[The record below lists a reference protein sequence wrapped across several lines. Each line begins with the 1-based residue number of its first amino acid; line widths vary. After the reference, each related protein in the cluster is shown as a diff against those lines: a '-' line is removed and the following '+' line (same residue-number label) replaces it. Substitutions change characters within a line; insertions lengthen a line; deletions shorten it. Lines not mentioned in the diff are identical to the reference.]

1 VTATGA
7 SAIQESAVQPPAIG
21 FGFPRLVP
29 ERPDSEL
36 LAPAPV
42 TCHLKRFFIRQLLAV
57 STFELCTK

>member
-7 SAIQESAVQPPAIG
+7 SAIRGSAFQPSAIG

-29 ERPDSEL
+29 GRPDSEL

-42 TCHLKRFFIRQLLAV
+42 TCHPELYPQLIIRFPV
-57 STFELCTK
+57 SL